1 MNFQPPEQDDP
12 RDDDDREQA
21 ASPPPEIAI
30 LKEQLNACV
39 ATLQSYYKADAAQPP
54 QDERGQ
60 DAAENPWRDL
70 FWSVARALNCLPS
83 TFVDGNAHVYKQ
95 AEKYAALAASAPA
108 QQATP
113 PQPVAAEVA
122 TAPKL
127 LLERAAQMCEWYA
140 EFIRDNVMSQ
150 DIERHPYLP
159 ELEGVA
165 VDLRALAGTGS
176 DESGEGEA

>member
-1 MNFQPPEQDDP
+1 MIYLTTNSICWHERMQKTIGPTTDQINRYCPDCGASQVTFPTAEE
-12 RDDDDREQA
+12 RSA
-21 ASPPPEIAI
+21 A
-30 LKEQLNACV
+30 V
-39 ATLQSYYKADAAQPP
+39 
-54 QDERGQ
+54 
-60 DAAENPWRDL
+60 
-70 FWSVARALNCLPS
+70 
-83 TFVDGNAHVYKQ
+83 
-95 AEKYAALAASAPA
+95 ASAIKKA
-108 QQATP
+108 KATT

-176 DESGEGEA
+176 DESAKENGNGL